1 VIMDDLYLGLERLH
15 GLMVMRLLG
24 NVGQP
29 YRVRKMGGVESLK
42 MMVLLKLEGH
52 QSQRKVVVVLE
63 VEVGVGGSDYEALIR
78 MVEATWRLL

>member
-1 VIMDDLYLGLERLH
+1 MDDLYLGLERLH
-15 GLMVMRLLG
+15 GLMVKRLLG

-29 YRVRKMGGVESLK
+29 YRVRRMDGGESLR
-42 MMVLLKLEGH
+42 MMVLSKLEGH